1 MVKLLEN
8 LLFRLKAIVLIALG
22 VFTIWMGYQA
32 VQLRPDAGYLKQ
44 LPSDHPY
51 IETFLEYREKLPGG
65 NALMVAVESKSGD
78 IWTPEFMKVLYDVT
92 DDIFFLPGVFRGS
105 VKSMWTPNTR
115 VFQITEEGFLAYN
128 LIPSN
133 VTRTNIDQEAVES
146 IREDADRW
154 GFKGTLFS
162 NDSSAA
168 LIRFELQE
176 IHPITREQLD
186 YIDFAQRI
194 ESDIRDKY
202 EGEDIN
208 IRIIGFAKMIGDI
221 ADGAGGVVFFFVIS
235 FFLTTAAV
243 FVYCRSVV
251 LTSLAVGS
259 SLISVV
265 WQFGILD
272 ILGYGLDPLAILV
285 PFLVY
290 AIGVS
295 HGIQQINLISAQV
308 VAGANADTAAR
319 ATFSRLLVPG
329 SMALVTD
336 LAGFAT
342 LYLIPVP
349 MIQEMAIVASIGVA
363 LKIVSNLIMLPLAAA
378 YFSVPEGYVE
388 KAARLRARRVRL
400 MARVAQIT
408 RPVPSAITL
417 TLIGT
422 LFVVA
427 VYESRNRNIGDVHA
441 GAAELREDARFN
453 VDSRFIVQNFD
464 VNLDA
469 FVALVETPENSCIS
483 WDLMKPVEKFGYHL
497 MNVEGVRSVVSLP
510 EAAKTV
516 YSVWMEG
523 NPKFRELPRNRYTLV
538 LTTNSFGPSTGLTD
552 RNCNFLSVI
561 VFTEDHKAE
570 TINRL
575 IGAADEWIA
584 ENGPKYPEHTFRLAS
599 GNVGLIAATNDV
611 IESSELPILFY
622 VFGVIIFLVLVAYR
636 DWRAIICCCAP
647 LLVATFMG
655 YWLMSWLEIG
665 LKVSTLPVLVLAVG
679 IGVDYAFYIYTR
691 LQFHLEAG
699 EEIVSAFT
707 LAMQETGMAVI
718 FTGLTLSLGVASW
731 VFSELKFQADMGLL
745 LSFMFF
751 ANMIG
756 AVTGLPAL
764 AAVLHRRFPKYTTR
778 VPEAAEA

>member
-1 MVKLLEN
+1 MLKFLEN
-8 LLFRLKAIVLIALG
+8 VFFRLKALVLVSLA
-22 VFTIWMGYQA
+22 VFTIWMGYHA
-32 VQLRPDAGYLKQ
+32 LQLHLDAGYLKQ
-44 LPSDHPY
+44 LPTEHPY
-51 IETFLEYREKLPGG
+51 VQTFLDFSDKLPGPNG
-65 NALMVAVESKSGD
+65 VMVAVEATSGD
-78 IWTPEFMKVLYDVT
+78 IWTPEFMQVLFDVT

-105 VKSMWTPNTR
+105 VTSMWTPNTR
-115 VFQITEEGFLAYN
+115 VLQITEEGFLAYN
-128 LIPSN
+128 LIPAN
-133 VTRTNIDQEAVES
+133 VTRNNIDADAIEI

-176 IHPITREQLD
+176 IHPISREKLD

-194 ESDIRDKY
+194 ETDIRDKY
-202 EGEDIN
+202 ENDDVK

-221 ADGAGGVVFFFVIS
+221 ANGAADVILFFAVSFV
-235 FFLTTAAV
+235 LTTAAV
-243 FVYCRSVV
+243 YFYCRSLI
-251 LTSLAVGS
+251 LTTLAVSS
-259 SLISVV
+259 SLVSVV
-265 WQFGILD
+265 WQFGILGL
-272 ILGYGLDPLAILV
+272 LGFGLDPLAILV

-295 HGIQQINLISAQV
+295 HGIQQINLISAQI
-308 VAGANADTAAR
+308 VAGADAETAAR

-336 LAGFAT
+336 LAGFLT

-378 YFSVPEGYVE
+378 YFPIPEGY
-388 KAARLRARRVRL
+388 AARAAKLREARVRMMTRL
-400 MARVAQIT
+400 AQIA
-408 RPVPSAITL
+408 RPVPSAL
-417 TLIGT
+417 TLIVIGT

-427 VYESRNRNIGDVHA
+427 VYESRDRNIGDVHA
-441 GAAELREDARFN
+441 GAAELRENARYN
-453 VDSRFIVQNFD
+453 VDSRFIVENFQI
-464 VNLDA
+464 NLDA
-469 FVALVETPENSCIS
+469 FVAVVETPENSCIQH
-483 WDLMKPVEKFGYHL
+483 DLIKPVEMFGYHL
-497 MNVEGVRSVVSLP
+497 MGVEGVRSVVSLP
-510 EAAKTV
+510 EVAKIAYT
-516 YSVWMEG
+516 VWMEG
-523 NPKFRELPRNRYTLV
+523 NPKFHELPRNRYTLV
-538 LTTNSFGPSTGLTD
+538 LTTSNIAPSTGLTD
-552 RNCNFLSVI
+552 FRCEFMSVV

-570 TINRL
+570 TIKRL
-575 IGAADEWIA
+575 IAAADSWID
-584 ENGPKYPEHTFRLAS
+584 ENGADYPQLTFRLAT

-611 IESSELPILFY
+611 IERSELPILLY
-622 VFGVIIFLVLVAYR
+622 VYGVIVVLVLLAYR

-647 LLVATFMG
+647 LVVATFLG

-699 EEIVSAFT
+699 HEIVEAFV
-707 LAMQETGMAVI
+707 LSMQETGMAVI

-731 VFSELKFQADMGLL
+731 VFSGLKFQADMGLL

-764 AAVLHRRFPKYTTR
+764 AAVLHRRFPKYK
-778 VPEAAEA
+778 VQPKVADGV